1 LKSPGRYKKEIRDLN
16 SRERVISAF
25 LHKEADRVPV
35 SELYINS
42 PVASKVLGRLAYTG
56 WSGYIRCGVLNSM
69 LIDGRGEEFFLQE
82 AVDVVE
88 LYDKLELD
96 TVLIERPPLKNFA
109 IPVAVDDTTWRF
121 DDKKNNMFSIVHF
134 DKKTDLFHTSDS
146 NFHRGGLAEFERFVN
161 ILEKDDIDL
170 QKYNWGQAEYIMQ
183 KCAGRKFVMAVV
195 EIDFPPMSMGA
206 IGRFFLEA
214 MAFRSDLVER
224 YLDYRVRKGLKF
236 IEKYASMGVDAIF
249 DGEDLAGNNGSLFS
263 PKDYM
268 KYYASRFKILA
279 EAVHEHGM
287 YYLRHTDGNITGFAD
302 EFLLES
308 GFDGYHS
315 IDPEAGMDLKWVKEK
330 YGDKVLLM
338 GNVDCGRVLHLGTKE
353 DVIKDTLRAIKT
365 ASPGGGHIVSSSNTI
380 HSDVPY
386 DNYMQMLETVRKY
399 GQYPIQIDQ

>member
-1 LKSPGRYKKEIRDLN
+1 MN
-16 SRERVISAF
+16 SKERVQLAF

-42 PVASKVLGRLAYTG
+42 PVATKVLGRLAYTG
-56 WSGYIRCGVLNSM
+56 WSGYIRCEVMNNM
-69 LIDGRGEEFFLQE
+69 LIEGRGEEFFLQE
-82 AVDVVE
+82 AIDLVE

-96 TVLIERPPLKNFA
+96 TILIERPPLKNFT
-109 IPVAVDDTTWRF
+109 IPVAIDETTWRF
-121 DDKKNNMFSIVHF
+121 DDTENNMFSVMHF
-134 DKKTDLFHTSDS
+134 DRKTDLFHTADS
-146 NFHRGGLAEFERFVN
+146 NFHQGGLDEFERYVEL
-161 ILEKDDIDL
+161 LEKDNIDIDR
-170 QKYNWGQAEYIMQ
+170 YNWSQAEYIMQ
-183 KCAGRKFVMAVV
+183 KCKNNKFIMAVV

-206 IGRFFLEA
+206 IGRFFLQA

-249 DGEDLAGNNGSLFS
+249 DGEDLAGNNGPLFS

-268 KYYASRFKILA
+268 KYYAPRFKKLA
-279 EAVHEHGM
+279 DAMHQHDM
-287 YYLRHTDGNITGFAD
+287 FYLRHTDGNIMRFAD

-315 IDPEAGMDLKWVKEK
+315 IDPQAGMDLKWVKEN

-338 GNVDCGRVLHLGTKE
+338 GNVDCGQVLHLGTRE
-353 DVIKDTLRAIKT
+353 DVIKDTLRVIKT
-365 ASPGGGHIVSSSNTI
+365 ASPGGGHIISSSNTI

-386 DNYMQMLETVRKY
+386 ENYMQMLETVRKY
-399 GQYPIQIDQ
+399 SGYPINIEK

>member
-1 LKSPGRYKKEIRDLN
+1 MN
-16 SRERVISAF
+16 SRERVIIAF

-56 WSGYIRCGVLNSM
+56 WSGYVRCGVLNNM
-69 LIDGRGEEFFLQE
+69 LIEGRGEEFFLQE
-82 AVDVVE
+82 AIDVVE

-96 TVLIERPPLKNFA
+96 TVLIERPPPKNFA
-109 IPVAVDDTTWRF
+109 IPIAMDETTWRF
-121 DDKKNNMFSIVHF
+121 DDKKNSMFSIVHF
-134 DKKTDLFHTSDS
+134 DKKTDLFHTADS

-170 QKYNWGQAEYIMQ
+170 QKYNWSQAEYIIQ

-195 EIDFPPMSMGA
+195 EVDFPPMSMGA
-206 IGRFFLEA
+206 IGRYFLEA
-214 MAFRSDLVER
+214 MAFRGDLVER

-249 DGEDLAGNNGSLFS
+249 DGEDLAGNLGPLFS

-268 KYYASRFKILA
+268 KYYAPRFKKLA
-279 EAVHEHGM
+279 DAAHKHGM
-287 YYLRHTDGNITGFAD
+287 YYLRHTDGNITSFAD

-338 GNVDCGRVLHLGTKE
+338 GNVDCGHVLHLGTKE

-365 ASPGGGHIVSSSNTI
+365 ASAGGGHIISSSNTI

-399 GQYPIQIDQ
+399 GNYPIQID